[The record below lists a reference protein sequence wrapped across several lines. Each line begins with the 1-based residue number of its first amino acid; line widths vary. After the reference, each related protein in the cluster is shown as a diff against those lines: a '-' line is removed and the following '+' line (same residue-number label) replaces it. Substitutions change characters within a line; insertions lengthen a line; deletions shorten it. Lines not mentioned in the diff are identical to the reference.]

1 MTDISPRPTPSWFT
15 IAAIGVLLW
24 ELIGCAM
31 YLMQVSV
38 DPALLPVDERAV
50 WEAAPAWMTAAYGVA
65 VWGGL
70 VGAFLLLMRRSLSAP
85 VLLVS
90 FIAVLVQF
98 SALIVVPSLRE
109 LLTSDMLLLPFLIAV
124 ICFLIWRFAHYA
136 KVNGW
141 LR

>member
-1 MTDISPRPTPSWFT
+1 MR
-15 IAAIGVLLW
+15 
-24 ELIGCAM
+24 
-31 YLMQVSV
+31 
-38 DPALLPVDERAV
+38 
-50 WEAAPAWMTAAYGVA
+50 VA

-136 KVNGW
+136 KINGW